1 METFHDSSRNFPP
14 RPGTKGNRKTGLV
27 EAKHRKLAALIARG
41 VSVSLAAEQAGL
53 SQSRAYHLL
62 ADRNSTVNSEIER
75 VQSEMF
81 QALDALLLNLY
92 RKALDELESLLE
104 SGNPRTVLRA
114 VNLIIRLFLERSI
127 NFDSPVMKEIFGGL
141 K

>member
-1 METFHDSSRNFPP
+1 MSQTKHFREKPKIET
-14 RPGTKGNRKTGLV
+14 
-27 EAKHRKLAALIARG
+27 G
-41 VSVSLAAEQAGL
+41 VAEQMT
-53 SQSRAYHLL
+53 SISRIYA
-62 ADRNSTVNSEIER
+62 EIER
-75 VQSEMF
+75 VQNEMF
-81 QALDALLLNLY
+81 QALDALLLNLF

-114 VNLIIRLFLERSI
+114 VNLIIRLFLERSNI